1 MNLIP
6 EPRGLINAGNTCYL
20 NSIVQA
26 LLSCRNFNAIMI
38 IWETKNSS
46 TEQYNKIL
54 KGEINHAGGLLQTV
68 VGKGLHYGHQEDAH
82 EGLLLLLDTFGDEI
96 SKVFNI
102 KHRTK
107 FKCMCGFRNNTKGSP
122 EVFVDYYGNNQ
133 QISLQSY
140 LLRQTIRPSDYRCDS
155 CKRVDTTR
163 MIKQL
168 YSISDIIIV
177 TFKQYSHKT
186 QIEFP
191 LELILA
197 PTLRYQLVAQI
208 EHFGGP
214 HGGHYVT
221 RGLRQ
226 GTVYLFND
234 SHVTISEFKPT
245 PSTYMIWYHKI

>member
-6 EPRGLINAGNTCYL
+6 IPQGLSNIGNTCYL

-38 IWETKNSS
+38 LWETKNSS

-54 KGEINHAGGLLQTV
+54 KGEINHVGALFQTISGHGLQ
-68 VGKGLHYGHQEDAH
+68 YGHQEDAH
-82 EGLLLLLDTFGDEI
+82 EGLLMLLDSFGDEI

-102 KHRTK
+102 KHRTI
-107 FKCMCGFRNNTKGSP
+107 FKCICGFRNTSKGCP
-122 EVFVDYYGNNQ
+122 EVFVDYYSDSQ
-133 QISLQSY
+133 STLQSY
-140 LLRQTIRPSDYRCDS
+140 LLRQTIKPNDYRCDL
-155 CKRVDTTR
+155 CKQLNSTR

-168 YSISDIIIV
+168 YSISDVIIV
-177 TFKQYSHKT
+177 TFKQYHYKT
-186 QIEFP
+186 NINFP
-191 LELILA
+191 TEIILA

-221 RGLRQ
+221 RALRQ

-234 SHVTISEFKPT
+234 SSVTVSSFQPT
-245 PSTYMIWYHKI
+245 LHTYMIWYHKL